1 MSLWIDKYKPC
12 GFSRLDYHLEQA
24 EQLHNLVSY
33 NNIFYFN
40 ELIQYYM
47 MFLTLYLILS
57 I

>member
-33 NNIFYFN
+33 NNILYFN